1 MRRWAAIAAF
11 LLAGVAQGALVHVY
25 QETLVG
31 GVRTQLSDET
41 KETGETYTTQTAPA
55 QSGYIFTHWSISTT
69 QSFTSRDRLG
79 RALDAAPY
87 KLYEETTLTAN
98 YLPSGE
104 DSDNDGVADGWEIYW
119 YGDLSKNADS
129 DTDGDSYTFAQELA
143 AGTDPLMMDESL
155 AGGIA
160 WADCDLLQ
168 YNPFNLQSYTIR
180 SEPEGQL
187 FATQSDYVEP
197 GTLVETSSYSPSSSM
212 FAYWTVNGVRQ
223 ADRLGRAKDSVSVVM
238 PSNSLE
244 IVAVC
249 ESDSDRRMG
258 LYWYGT
264 AMAMDSDT
272 DGDGY
277 TFAQELA
284 AGTDPL
290 MADES
295 LAGGIVW
302 ADGDLLQYN
311 PYNLQSY
318 TIRSEPEGA
327 LFATQT
333 DYATPGTVLT
343 TPTCNAS
350 STTFAYWTLN
360 GVRQQDRLGRALDVL
375 SFAMPSNAVE
385 AVAISESDTQ
395 RCMGL
400 YWYGNAG
407 MSAES
412 DTDGDGYTFAQE
424 LAAGT
429 DPLMA
434 DESLAGGIVW
444 ADGELLETNLQ
455 PYEQIQGTVV
465 DDAYA
470 ELFSSPT
477 AGTTGVNFG
486 TNAAPHIVDVNGDGK
501 WDLVVVSGSGVR
513 VMLNIGTAGN
523 PMFHEVSAASV
534 ALGALGGD
542 DLSALEDLTFD
553 TPPINPVSFTF
564 ADVDGDGV
572 EDLLVAD
579 VDGRIWYY
587 RGTGN
592 GERGTEYV
600 LQHKVWGGSFG
611 GFAPGLRIAAVDWDE
626 DGDIDLVCGTADGRL
641 MLLNDPRTGRPV
653 NVRAEAGATSVVL
666 MWDPNVNSRVR
677 GYGIYRSAD
686 SNNYAKIEN
695 LWPLPRYRD
704 TPPTLDD
711 QWYRVTGKSR
721 FYVTG
726 NSTPIE
732 TESLPTDAVFVQFR
746 PTVWLNDTS
755 SFTDTNVEVVV
766 SMNNSMGLR
775 AEGFSMTFTYD
786 PNVLEPVEMKTTGLS
801 GEMMLSASGSNGTW
815 TLTGTGGTV
824 GIGAGRFVRLVFYV
838 KPVHDVTE
846 TTVTL
851 TAANVNAED
860 GHAVPIEL
868 PKSAKI
874 EISDA
879 NPIQPAL
886 VSLSVDNA
894 AVDTCKVFELPV
906 TVTSSEILTNGTFT
920 VEYNPMALEWNG
932 TNGTSGTAG
941 TVMVSATGDFAL
953 TFLAKD
959 QHDISST
966 QVRVIAATVVDE
978 HGFTVVPETPVSG
991 TVLIHDAHPLVPA
1004 VVSISMEDRKVDTLE
1019 EVTIP
1024 FRITSSEILTN
1035 GTFTVEYDPMAL
1047 EWNGANGTSGA
1058 AGTVIV
1064 SATGDFALTF
1074 LAKDQHDISSTQVR
1088 VVAATVA
1095 DEHGFT
1101 VNPTV
1106 PVVGTILIHD
1116 AHPLMP
1122 AVVSMT
1128 LGDVAAQTES
1138 EFDMTLAISSTEA
1151 LTSLRMNLAYDA
1163 ALLELR
1169 SGVLEYSGTVP
1180 SSVTLRFY
1188 AKENHTVDSTT
1199 VTVTPVSA
1207 TDHNGF
1213 TSEITLPASVSGT
1226 VILADS
1232 NPWQP
1237 ATVAV
1242 GVGGAKIDTRT
1253 EFAVPVTLT
1262 SNETLTNFAATV
1274 SWNTAALELRGASGV
1289 ELRRV
1294 GDDAPYQAGDGSPC
1308 RIVGAGADFTLTFY
1322 AKDQHDITSAGVT
1335 LYGMS
1340 AVDNHGLTANAIAD
1354 ATGTVLIHDAHPL
1367 MPAVVS
1373 MTLGDVAAQTE
1384 GEFDMTLAIA
1394 STEALTALRVNL
1406 AYDTSLLELRSG
1418 VLEYSGTVPSS
1429 VTLRFYA
1436 KENHTVDSTTVT
1448 VTPVSA
1454 ADHNGFTSEIT
1465 LPASVSGTVIL
1476 ADSNPWQP
1484 ATVAVGVGGAKIDTR
1499 TEFAVPV
1506 TLTSNETLTNFAAT
1520 VSWNTAALELRGA
1533 SGVELRRVGDDAPYQ
1548 AGDGSPC
1555 RIVGAGADFT
1565 LTFYAKDQH
1574 DITSAGVT
1582 LYGMSAV
1589 DNHGLTAN
1597 AIADAT
1603 GTVLIHDAHPL
1614 IPAEVAVK
1622 AGDVSSKTLASFSV
1636 PVAVT
1641 TTKPLTNLTFGVS
1654 YDASVLEYR
1663 GCVGA
1668 AWADGVVTA
1677 KGAVPDTIL
1686 LTFYA
1691 KDQHAVTQTAIA
1703 FSDGAAVCTD
1713 ALAANVTLANGTVS
1727 LTDSNPPVPVKMA
1740 VSVLDA
1746 RAEAG
1751 KSFVLLLGST
1761 TDGDLS
1767 NLVATVKW
1775 DANRLT
1781 FNGADT
1787 ATSVSTSATSSTLG
1801 FVASGTLNRYNLNFT
1816 AKALPSGVLQTNTT
1830 VRLTA
1835 ASGTGANGLAAQVT
1849 TALPAKATVIIVRNI
1864 GKYDPGDINGD
1875 GKYTDADMT
1884 LLQNYV
1890 KYLSIVSAAPQLA
1903 SRYASWK
1910 LTGKALKA
1918 SDANGDG
1925 KVDANDISMLAQLIA
1940 QYKEMNQ

>member
-41 KETGETYTTQTAPA
+41 KETGETYTTQTAPV
-55 QSGYIFTHWSISTT
+55 QSGYIFTHWSISTA
-69 QSFTSRDRLG
+69 QSFTNRDRLG

-104 DSDNDGVADGWEIYW
+104 DTDGDGVADGWEIYW

-129 DTDGDSYTFAQELA
+129 DTDGDSYTFAQELS
-143 AGTDPLMMDESL
+143 AGTDPLMMDELL

-160 WADCDLLQ
+160 WADGDLLQ
-168 YNPFNLQSYTIR
+168 YNPYNLQSYTIR

-197 GTLVETSSYSPSSSM
+197 GTLVETSSYSPSSST
-212 FAYWTVNGVRQ
+212 FAYWMVNGVRQ
-223 ADRLGRAKDSVSVVM
+223 ADRLGRAKDSVSVAM

-249 ESDSDRRMG
+249 EDDANTRMG
-258 LYWYGT
+258 LYWYGA

-272 DGDGY
+272 DGDGF

-295 LAGGIVW
+295 VAGGIVW

-333 DYATPGTVLT
+333 DYVTPGTALT

-350 STTFAYWTLN
+350 SSSFAYWTLN
-360 GVRQQDRLGRALDVL
+360 GVRQADRLGRALDVL

-395 RCMGL
+395 RRMGL
-400 YWYGNAG
+400 YWYGNAAV
-407 MSAES
+407 SAES

-513 VMLNIGTAGN
+513 VMLNVGMAGN
-523 PMFHEVSAASV
+523 PMFDEVPAASV
-534 ALGALGGD
+534 ALGTLDGN
-542 DLSALEDLTFD
+542 DLAVLDGLTFD

-564 ADVDGDGV
+564 ADVDKDGV

-579 VDGRIWYY
+579 ADGRIWYY
-587 RGTGN
+587 RGMGN
-592 GERGTEYV
+592 GDGGTEYV

-611 GFAPGLRIAAVDWDE
+611 GFAQGLTIAAVDWDE
-626 DGDIDLVCGTADGRL
+626 DGDVDLVCGTADGRL

-666 MWDPNVNSRVR
+666 AWDPNVNSRVR

-726 NSTPIE
+726 NSAPIE
-732 TESLPTDAVFVQFR
+732 TESVPTDAVFVQFR

-755 SFTDTNVEVVV
+755 SFTDTNVEMIV

-775 AEGFSMTFTYD
+775 AEGFSMTFAYD
-786 PNVLEPVEMKTTGLS
+786 PDVLEPVEMKTTGLS
-801 GEMMLSASGSNGTW
+801 AGMTFSDSCVNGTW

-838 KPVHDVTE
+838 KPIHDVTE

-851 TAANVNAED
+851 AAANVNAED
-860 GHAVPIEL
+860 GHVVPIEL

-874 EISDA
+874 EIADA
-879 NPIQPAL
+879 HPLQPAI
-886 VSLSVDNA
+886 VSLSLGNA
-894 AVDTCKVFELPV
+894 AADTGEAFELPLM
-906 TVTSSEILTNGTFT
+906 VTSSEILTNGVFT
-920 VEYNPMALEWNG
+920 VEYDSAALEWAGSEG
-932 TNGTSGTAG
+932 TEATGGTKR
-941 TVMVSATGDFAL
+941 TVTIAATGDRAL
-953 TFLAKD
+953 RFVTKE

-966 QVRVIAATVVDE
+966 EVRIIAATVVDE
-978 HGFTVVPETPVSG
+978 HGFTVQPEMPVSG

-1019 EVTIP
+1019 EVTVP
-1024 FRITSSEILTN
+1024 FKITSSEILTN

-1047 EWNGANGTSGA
+1047 EWNGANGTSGT
-1058 AGTVIV
+1058 AGAVIV
-1064 SATGDFALTF
+1064 SATSDFALTF

-1088 VVAATVA
+1088 VIAAMMV

-1101 VNPTV
+1101 VNPPV
-1106 PVVGTILIHD
+1106 PVASTILIHD

-1128 LGDVAAQTES
+1128 LGDVAAQTE
-1138 EFDMTLAISSTEA
+1138 
-1151 LTSLRMNLAYDA
+1151 N
-1163 ALLELR
+1163 
-1169 SGVLEYSGTVP
+1169 
-1180 SSVTLRFY
+1180 
-1188 AKENHTVDSTT
+1188 
-1199 VTVTPVSA
+1199 
-1207 TDHNGF
+1207 
-1213 TSEITLPASVSGT
+1213 
-1226 VILADS
+1226 
-1232 NPWQP
+1232 
-1237 ATVAV
+1237 
-1242 GVGGAKIDTRT
+1242 
-1253 EFAVPVTLT
+1253 
-1262 SNETLTNFAATV
+1262 
-1274 SWNTAALELRGASGV
+1274 
-1289 ELRRV
+1289 
-1294 GDDAPYQAGDGSPC
+1294 
-1308 RIVGAGADFTLTFY
+1308 
-1322 AKDQHDITSAGVT
+1322 
-1335 LYGMS
+1335 
-1340 AVDNHGLTANAIAD
+1340 
-1354 ATGTVLIHDAHPL
+1354 
-1367 MPAVVS
+1367 
-1373 MTLGDVAAQTE
+1373 
-1384 GEFDMTLAIA
+1384 EFDMTLAIA

-1418 VLEYSGTVPSS
+1418 VLEYSGTVPLSA
-1429 VTLRFYA
+1429 TFRFYA

-1484 ATVAVGVGGAKIDTR
+1484 ATVAVGVGGAKVDTQ

-1506 TLTSNETLTNFAAT
+1506 TLTSNETLTNFAGT

-1533 SGVELRRVGDDAPYQ
+1533 DGVELRRVGDNALYQ
-1548 AGDGSPC
+1548 TGDGSPC
-1555 RIVGAGADFT
+1555 RIVGAGTDFT

-1574 DITSAGVT
+1574 DITSADVT
-1582 LYGMSAV
+1582 LSGMSAV

-1603 GTVLIHDAHPL
+1603 GTVLIHDAYPL

-1622 AGDVSSKTLASFSV
+1622 AGDVAVKTLAAFSV

-1668 AWADGVVTA
+1668 AWADGTVTA
-1677 KGAVPDTIL
+1677 KGTVPDTIL

-1691 KDQHAVTQTAIA
+1691 KDQHVVKQTAVTL
-1703 FSDGAAVCTD
+1703 SGGAAFCTD
-1713 ALAANVTLANGTVS
+1713 GLAANVSVSGGGVS

-1751 KSFVLLLGST
+1751 KPFVLLLGST
-1761 TDGDLS
+1761 TDGELS

-1787 ATSVSTSATSSTLG
+1787 ATAISTSTTSSTLG
-1801 FVASGTLNRYNLNFT
+1801 FAASGTLNRYNLNFT

-1849 TALPAKATVIIVRNI
+1849 TALPAKATVVIVRNI

-1884 LLQNYV
+1884 LLQNYI
-1890 KYLSIVSAAPQLA
+1890 KYLSIVSVAPQLA
-1903 SRYASWK
+1903 DRYASWK
-1910 LTGKALKA
+1910 LSGKALKA
-1918 SDANGDG
+1918 ADANGDG
-1925 KVDANDISMLAQLIA
+1925 KCDANDISMLAQLIA